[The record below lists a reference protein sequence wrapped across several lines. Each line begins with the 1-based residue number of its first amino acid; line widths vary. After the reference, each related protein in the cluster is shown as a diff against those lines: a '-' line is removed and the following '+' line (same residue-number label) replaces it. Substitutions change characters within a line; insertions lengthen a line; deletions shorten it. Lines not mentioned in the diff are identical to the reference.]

1 MTGRPPGWVGISVPR
16 REDRRLLTGRGRY
29 VANVNRPG
37 LKHAAFVRS
46 TVARAEIIQVDT
58 TRAAAVSGVRAIF
71 SKADLG
77 AVIEGPFTPTLY
89 LGASSGPSRL
99 LADGDVRYVGEP
111 IALVI
116 GDDPYVAADAA
127 LLVEVDY
134 FSLPPVID
142 YEVAARSEHIVNPE
156 RGSNVASRH
165 EHDNPTCDAAV
176 RNAAH
181 VVTATIRQQRQAN
194 APMEPRGVVASW
206 DAANSSLEVH
216 ISTQNPHE
224 VRQVLARALATP
236 EADVRV
242 IKGDVGGGFG
252 QKFLLLTEEVA
263 VAAAARL
270 SGHPLKWIEER
281 QENLTSAT
289 HARADRVTAT
299 LGLDDGGRMLAVR
312 IDHLEDVGALPMGG
326 SGGSGPAVVTRFTG
340 PYLIPHAAWTTTAVH
355 TNTCRRGAYRGPWM
369 METTARE
376 QLVDEAARQLGMDPL
391 ELRRRNVIRAHHQPY
406 RAPGGFV
413 VDGVKLAES
422 LEHAAALI
430 DYEGFRSQQVAL
442 RRQGC
447 HRGIGM
453 SLFYEP
459 QGSVAAIRSESATV
473 CLNPDGSVTVALGSG
488 NHGQGL
494 ETTIAQ
500 IVADQLAVD
509 LDSVRVHDGD
519 TASTPFGNGT
529 GGSRSA
535 PVLAPAAASA
545 AGLIRERLLAIASHE
560 LEAAPEDLRLEAGRV
575 TVVGTP
581 ARSRTLADLARAAT
595 TGALPPQIDTNLQT
609 TMTHRLPGP
618 VYSNACHMCTCEV
631 DVDTGLVTLLRYVVS
646 EDCGALINPMI
657 VEGQVAGGVAQGIGG
672 ALYEQMVYDEAG
684 NPLTATFADYTIPG
698 VCDVPWVEY
707 HHVPTDSAPDDFRGV
722 GESGAIGAPACV
734 LNAVA
739 DALAPFGVGIPEPPL
754 TPAKVRNV
762 ISGAVAERP
771 LSC

>member
-1 MTGRPPGWVGISVPR
+1 MTNRPPGWVGSSVPR
-16 REDRRLLTGRGRY
+16 REDRRLLTGQGRY
-29 VANVNRPG
+29 VGNVNRPG
-37 LKHAAFVRS
+37 LKHVSFARS
-46 TVARAEIIQVDT
+46 TVARAEITHVDT
-58 TRAAAVSGVRAIF
+58 AQAATLPGVRAIF
-71 SKADLG
+71 LAADLG

-89 LGASSGPSRL
+89 LGAPPGPSRL
-99 LADGDVRYVGEP
+99 LAVGDVRYVGEP

-127 LLVEVDY
+127 LLIDVDY
-134 FSLPPVID
+134 TSMPPVVD
-142 YEVAARSEHIVNPE
+142 YEMAVRSPHIVNPE
-156 RGSNVASRH
+156 RGSNVASRN
-165 EHDNPTCDAAV
+165 EHSDTACDAAL

-194 APMEPRGVVASW
+194 APMEPRGVVAVW
-206 DAANSSLEVH
+206 DAADDTLEVH

-224 VRQVLARALATP
+224 VRQVLARTLAAP
-236 EADVRV
+236 EADIRV
-242 IKGDVGGGFG
+242 VKGDVGGGFG

-270 SGHPLKWIEER
+270 SGYSLKWIEER
-281 QENLTSAT
+281 QENLTAAT

-299 LGLDDGGRMLAVR
+299 MGLDDGGRMLAVI

-340 PYLIPHAAWTTTAVH
+340 PYLIPDLAWTTTAVH

-376 QLVDEAARQLGMDPL
+376 QLVDEAARQIGVDPL

-406 RAPGGFV
+406 LTPGGSV

-430 DYEGFRSQQVAL
+430 DYEGFRSQQGTW
-442 RRQGC
+442 REQGC
-447 HRGIGM
+447 HRGIGI

-473 CLNPDGSVTVALGSG
+473 RLNPDGSVTVALGSG

-500 IVADQLAVD
+500 VVADQLAVD
-509 LDSVRVHDGD
+509 LDRVRVHDGD

-535 PVLAPAAASA
+535 PVLAPAAVGA
-545 AGLIRERLLAIASHE
+545 AALIRERLLAIASHD
-560 LEAAPEDLRLEAGRV
+560 LEAALEDLRLEGGRV

-581 ARSRTLADLARAAT
+581 TRSRSLADLARLAT
-595 TGALPPQIDTNLQT
+595 TGALPPQIDPNLQA

-631 DVDTGLVTLLRYVVS
+631 DVDTGLVTMLRYVVS

-672 ALYEQMVYDEAG
+672 ALYEEMVYDELG

-698 VCDVPWVEY
+698 TCDVPHIEY
-707 HHVPTDSAPDDFRGV
+707 HHVPTESAPKDYKGV

-739 DALAPFGVGIPEPPL
+739 DALTPFGVGIPEPPL
-754 TPAKVRNV
+754 TPAKVRSL
-762 ISGAVAERP
+762 ISRAVAGQP